1 MTSEVTAL
9 YRKYRPQ
16 DFDEVVGQ
24 EPVVRTLRNAIER
37 GQLRQAYLFAGPRG
51 TGKTSLARILAKAL
65 NCWQGPTTKP
75 CNQCNSCLTI
85 AAGTS
90 LDVVEMDAA
99 SQRGIDDIREIR
111 ERVVLQP
118 VEGRHKVYILDEA
131 HQLTD
136 AAFNALLKLIEEPP
150 PHLVFVFCT
159 TDLAKMIPT
168 VRSRCQTFMF
178 ARPRLPELTRLL
190 RRVADGEEI
199 DAPDAA
205 LALVARSARGSFRD
219 AVSTLDQLAAATD
232 GTVTVQAVLQLLG
245 AVEEEALFR
254 ICDLIVDGDTA
265 SLLTFIEELADQG
278 QDLARLVTD
287 LLEHLRHL
295 LLVQHMGEVP
305 DSLPVTEETRDRL
318 RSQANQLGEPL
329 VLRLIDLLAV
339 AVDDVRQG
347 GDPRLP
353 LELALVKV
361 TRPGAD
367 LSQESLGY
375 RLEQLEARV
384 RDGHPTAT
392 VTPPPAGPPSPASPA
407 TPATPAPSAPSAPA
421 SEPKEIDLEH
431 VQQLWKQAVLP
442 AVAERSIPTA
452 SVLNEARP
460 VELAGNRLVIEF
472 PPAASFHRN
481 LAEEPKNAT
490 LLADVL
496 HEVTGTRLNLAFAI
510 GDDPGEV
517 THAAEEGPTTEEEFV
532 SLFKSTFDARE
543 VEEDS

>member
-1 MTSEVTAL
+1 VSGAL

-16 DFDEVVGQ
+16 SFGEVVGQ
-24 EPVVRTLRNAIER
+24 EAVVRTLENAIDR
-37 GQLRQAYLFAGPRG
+37 GQVRQAYLFAGPRG

-65 NCWQGPTTKP
+65 NCVEGPTKTP
-75 CNQCNSCLTI
+75 DGSCNSCRTI

-111 ERVVLQP
+111 EHVILQP
-118 VEGRHKVYILDEA
+118 VEGRYKVYILDEA

-159 TDLAKMIPT
+159 TDLGKMLPT

-178 ARPRLPELTRLL
+178 SRPRLPELTRLL
-190 RRVADGEEI
+190 RHIADGEEI

-219 AVSTLDQLAAATD
+219 AVSTLDQLASATD
-232 GTVTVQAVLQLLG
+232 GKVTVQAVLQLLG

-254 ICDLIVDGDTA
+254 ICDLIVDRDTA
-265 SLLTFIEELADQG
+265 GLLHFVEELADQG
-278 QDLARLVTD
+278 QDLARLVND

-305 DSLPVTEETRDRL
+305 DSLPVTDETRDRL
-318 RSQANQLGEPL
+318 RSQANQLGEAE
-329 VLRLIDLLAV
+329 VLRLVDLLAV

-353 LELALVKV
+353 LELAFVKV

-367 LSQESLGY
+367 LSRQSLAY
-375 RLEQLEARV
+375 RLEQLESRT
-384 RDGHPTAT
+384 RDGHQAA
-392 VTPPPAGPPSPASPA
+392 PPPPPPPTLASTAEPAEAGA
-407 TPATPAPSAPSAPA
+407 THWPEESETAPA
-421 SEPKEIDLEH
+421 DAPPVDLEQLQH
-431 VQQLWKQAVLP
+431 LWQQAILP
-442 AVAERSIPTA
+442 SVSERSIPTA
-452 SVLNEARP
+452 SVLGEARP
-460 VELAGNRLVIEF
+460 VALEGNRLVIEF

-481 LAEEPKNAT
+481 LAEEPKNST
-490 LLADVL
+490 LLAEVL
-496 HEVTGTRLNLAFAI
+496 HAITGHRLQLAFAV
-510 GDDPGEV
+510 GEG
-517 THAAEEGPTTEEEFV
+517 APDEEEGAPAEPQTEEEFV
-532 SLFKSTFDARE
+532 SLFKNTFDARE
-543 VEEDS
+543 VDKPQ